1 MFKNAFEL
9 TEISGFKI
17 RLDPSWILIA
27 ALIVWSLADNYFPE
41 TLPGYTRY
49 DYLALS
55 VVSMLGFFA
64 SLVLHELSHSIVARR
79 YGLKIEGITLFI
91 FGGVA
96 QLDEE
101 PRTPVSE
108 FWIAIAGPIASFV
121 LAGGFYALAGALTE
135 FGSSLPL
142 VAALNYLALINFVL
156 ACFNLV
162 PAFPLDGGRILRA
175 MLWYFKKDLLWA
187 TSIASMFGTGFGWFL
202 IILGVLSLFSQ
213 NTMGGFW
220 QILIGFFVINASR
233 GSYQQLVISNTLKGQ
248 NVNSI
253 MSRKV
258 YSAQI
263 DQSVQSVIDN
273 IIIAKNVTFV
283 PVLEGNHLMGFVSL
297 DMLQSIDEENRQIT
311 KIMDVFEK
319 TSLEN
324 TITPLVSM
332 EQLFKKMVEGGRR
345 KMLVEEDGKL
355 LGVVSLADMM
365 TFLAIRN
372 DLHAGVL
379 TSKS

>member
-1 MFKNAFEL
+1 
-9 TEISGFKI
+9 
-17 RLDPSWILIA
+17 
-27 ALIVWSLADNYFPE
+27 
-41 TLPGYTRY
+41 
-49 DYLALS
+49 
-55 VVSMLGFFA
+55 
-64 SLVLHELSHSIVARR
+64 
-79 YGLKIEGITLFI
+79 
-91 FGGVA
+91 
-96 QLDEE
+96 
-101 PRTPVSE
+101 
-108 FWIAIAGPIASFV
+108 
-121 LAGGFYALAGALTE
+121 
-135 FGSSLPL
+135 
-142 VAALNYLALINFVL
+142 
-156 ACFNLV
+156 V

-213 NTMGGFW
+213 NTVGGFW

-233 GSYQQLVISNTLKGQ
+233 GSYQQLVISNTLKRQ

-332 EQLFKKMVEGGRR
+332 EQLFRKMVEGGRR
-345 KMLVEEDGKL
+345 KVLVEEDGKL